1 MQTNKKRLPAN
12 ERRRIT
18 VQTMIELAAEQNPS
32 NITTAAIA
40 KQMGVTQG
48 TLFRH
53 FPDKDAI
60 WQASVE
66 SVSTQLL
73 ARVMDASE
81 QTETPLAA
89 LEAIFMAHIDYFAC
103 YPGIPSLILSELQCT
118 EETPVRRILGKM
130 FQHYIALITGLMD
143 KGKLAG
149 EIESS
154 LDTSVASSLFLGAI
168 QGLVIQSRLNGDIR
182 SIRDKAPGVFAIYR
196 RGIEN
201 R

>member
-12 ERRRIT
+12 ERRRVT
-18 VQTMIELAAEQNPS
+18 VQAVLKLAAEQNPG

-40 KQMGVTQG
+40 KQMDVTQG

-73 ARVMDASE
+73 TRATNASE
-81 QTETPLAA
+81 QAETALAA

-103 YPGIPSLILSELQCT
+103 YPGIPSLILSELQAT
-118 EETPVRRILGKM
+118 EKTPVKRIIGEM
-130 FQHYIALITGLMD
+130 FQHYIAHITGLMD

-154 LDTSVASSLFLGAI
+154 LDTSIASSLFLGAI

-182 SIRDKAPGVFAIYR
+182 SIRDKAPSVFAIYR
-196 RGIEN
+196 RGIES
-201 R
+201 

>member
-12 ERRRIT
+12 ERRTII
-18 VQTMIELAAEQNPS
+18 VQTVLELAAEQNPS

-40 KQMGVTQG
+40 KQMDVTQG

-60 WQASVE
+60 WQASVA
-66 SVSTQLL
+66 SISTQLL
-73 ARVMDASE
+73 ARVTNASE

-89 LEAIFMAHIDYFAC
+89 LEAIFMVHIDYFAC
-103 YPGIPSLILSELQCT
+103 HPGIPSLILSELQRA
-118 EETPVRRILGKM
+118 EETAAKRIVGQLFKR
-130 FQHYIALITGLMD
+130 YIAHVTALME
-143 KGKLAG
+143 KGKVAG
-149 EIESS
+149 EIESC
-154 LDTSVASSLFLGAI
+154 LDTSIASTLFLGAI
-168 QGLVIQSRLNGDIR
+168 QGLVIQSRLHGDIR

-196 RGIEN
+196 RGIES

>member
-12 ERRRIT
+12 ERRTII
-18 VQTMIELAAEQNPS
+18 VQTVLKLAAEQNPG

-53 FPDKDAI
+53 FPDKESI
-60 WQASVE
+60 WLASIEWVA
-66 SVSTQLL
+66 TQLL
-73 ARVMDASE
+73 ARINDASD
-81 QTETPLAA
+81 QAKKPLAA
-89 LEAIFMAHIDYFAC
+89 LKAIFMTHIDYFAAH
-103 YPGIPSLILSELQCT
+103 PGIPSLILSELQRA
-118 EETPVRRILGKM
+118 EETPAKCIVREL
-130 FQHYIALITGLMD
+130 FQRYIAHITGLME
-143 KGKLAG
+143 KGKLEG

-154 LDTSVASSLFLGAI
+154 LDTSVAGPLFLGAI
-168 QGLVIQSRLNGDIR
+168 QGLVIQSRLNGKFQ
-182 SIRDKAPGVFAIYR
+182 SIRDKAPGVFAIYQ